1 MSNKKNP
8 NEIPPIDLVSVMER
22 IGGDKSFLSQ
32 LIDIYIEDF
41 VAKYELLTK
50 AVERSDFKAIQ
61 MIGHSLKGSSGNLS
75 LNGLYKISSGIE
87 SSGKE
92 NDIGQTKILLG
103 QLIKEFATLKDFLPP
118 HSSNRKQS
126 SLTPHD
132 EVLKNT
138 HIKILA
144 ADDSVPN
151 QILLQV
157 CAAHAGF
164 HIDIANNGREA
175 VELYKKKSYSIIFLD
190 IHMPEV
196 DGFEA
201 LNLIREYEYDNI
213 LPRTPIIALTG
224 STFQEKGTTCL
235 DAGFD
240 DFVEKSSFQS
250 VLIETVNKHVRK
262 TNFKKEKII
271 LDETLLPLIPEYLQN
286 RKEDIRKIKKALEK
300 KDFGKIEDL
309 GHKMKGSGKCYGFE
323 KISMLGHQIEV
334 SAKERKAREIKRSL
348 GQMQDYLFNLTY
360 E

>member
-8 NEIPPIDLVSVMER
+8 NEIPPIDLVSVMAR
-22 IGGDKSFLSQ
+22 IGGDKSFLIQ

-41 VAKYELLTK
+41 VAKYELLKK
-50 AVERSDFKAIQ
+50 AVKQSDFKAIQ

-75 LNGLYKISSGIE
+75 LNGLYEISSGIE

-92 NDIGQTKILLG
+92 KDIGQTKILLG
-103 QLIKEFATLKDFLPP
+103 QLIEEFATFKDFLPL
-118 HSSNRKQS
+118 HFSDFKHG
-126 SLTPHD
+126 SLTAHREAPKHPD
-132 EVLKNT
+132 
-138 HIKILA
+138 IRILA
-144 ADDSVPN
+144 ADDSLPN
-151 QILLQV
+151 QILLQI
-157 CAAHAGF
+157 CAAQAGF

-175 VELYKKKSYSIIFLD
+175 VELCRNQSYSIIFLD

-201 LNLIREYEYDNI
+201 LDLIRKYEFDNV

-250 VLIETVNKHVRK
+250 VLNEMVNKHVQ
-262 TNFKKEKII
+262 NANVKKEKII
-271 LDETLLPLIPEYLQN
+271 LDETLLPLIPEYLRN
-286 RKEDIRKIKKALEK
+286 RKEDIQKIKKALDNN
-300 KDFGKIEDL
+300 DFDRIEDL

-334 SAKERKAREIKRSL
+334 SAKRKRSMEIKRSL
-348 GQMQDYLFNLTY
+348 GQMQDYLFNLSS